1 MYSGLIVSSLTY
13 TLYLQL
19 KMIII
24 MTLLES
30 IITGKTSSSLLWSL
44 TSIKQLQLQ
53 IQIEKYKEKIQLKIH

>member
-1 MYSGLIVSSLTY
+1 
-13 TLYLQL
+13 
-19 KMIII
+19 MIII